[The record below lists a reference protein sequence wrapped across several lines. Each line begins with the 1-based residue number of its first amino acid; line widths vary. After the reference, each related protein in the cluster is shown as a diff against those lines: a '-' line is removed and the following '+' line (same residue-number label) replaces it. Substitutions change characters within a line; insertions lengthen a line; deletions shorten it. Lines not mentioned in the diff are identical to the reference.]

1 MSGDVAGVI
10 RVAATGRRNT
20 RTLYEILQVLGND
33 EVMKRFDEAIES
45 LRDKDIWKKY
55 SAEILLKKQ

>member
-1 MSGDVAGVI
+1 
-10 RVAATGRRNT
+10 
-20 RTLYEILQVLGND
+20 
-33 EVMKRFDEAIES
+33 MKRFDEAIES